1 MEYKDYYRIL
11 GVDRSATQAEIKR
24 AYRRLAREFHPDVK
38 PGDTMAETRF
48 KEINEAYEVL
58 GDPQKRAKYDRLG
71 ASWQQ
76 WQRAGQSPGSFDWSS
91 FTSPGGAGVNFSDIF
106 GGSGTGAFSDF
117 FNALFG
123 GMGGARSHPSS
134 QRASRGQDVSQPV
147 EITLE
152 EAYHG
157 TTRVLES
164 GGRRIRATIPSGA
177 ANGTRIR
184 LSGLGAPGVA
194 TARTGNL
201 YLVISVADHNVFR
214 RDGDDLHVEVPVDL
228 YTAVLGGDVDV
239 PTIDGQVRLRVPAG
253 TQSGQVFRLR
263 GRGMPKL
270 RSTTQRG
277 DLYAKAMIQIP
288 TKLSQQ
294 ERGLFNQLLELQK
307 R

>member
-11 GVDRSATQAEIKR
+11 GVDKNATQTEIKR
-24 AYRRLAREFHPDVK
+24 AYRGLARQYHPDIK
-38 PGDTMAETRF
+38 PGDAMAETRF

-91 FTSPGGAGVNFSDIF
+91 FTSPGAGRVDFGDLF
-106 GGSGTGAFSDF
+106 GGSGAGTFSDF

-123 GMGGARSHPSS
+123 GMGSTRSRSAS
-134 QRASRGQDVSQPV
+134 QRTSRGEDVTQPV
-147 EITLE
+147 SITLV
-152 EAYHG
+152 EAFKG
-157 TTRVLES
+157 TTRVLER
-164 GGRRIRATIPSGA
+164 GGRRIRATIPPGA
-177 ANGTRIR
+177 ADGTKIR
-184 LSGLGAPGVA
+184 LSGLGVPAAA
-194 TARTGNL
+194 TGRTGNL
-201 YLVISVADHNVFR
+201 YLVISVADHDTFR

-228 YTAVLGGDVDV
+228 YTAVLGGHVDV
-239 PTIDGQVRLRVPAG
+239 PTMDGHVRLRVPAG

-263 GRGMPKL
+263 GRGMPRL
-270 RSTTQRG
+270 RARSQHG
-277 DLYAKAMIQIP
+277 DLYAKIMIQIP
-288 TKLSQQ
+288 TRLSQE

>member
-11 GVDRSATQAEIKR
+11 GVDRNATQTEIKH

-38 PGDTMAETRF
+38 PGDATAETRF

-71 ASWQQ
+71 TSWQH
-76 WQRAGQSPGSFDWSS
+76 WQRAGGSPGSFDWSS
-91 FTSPGGAGVNFSDIF
+91 FTTPGAGRVDLGDLF
-106 GGSGTGAFSDF
+106 GGSGSGAFSDF

-123 GMGGARSHPSS
+123 GMGSARSRSS
-134 QRASRGQDVSQPV
+134 SRRASQSQDVTQPI

-152 EAYHG
+152 EAYRG
-157 TTRVLES
+157 TTRVLER
-164 GGRRIRATIPSGA
+164 GGRRIRAKIPAGA
-177 ANGTRIR
+177 ADGTRIR
-184 LSGLGAPGVA
+184 LSGLGAPDAA
-194 TARTGNL
+194 TSRTGNL
-201 YLVISVADHNVFR
+201 YLVVSVVEHGQFR
-214 RDGDDLHVEVPVDL
+214 RVDDDLHVEIPVDL

-239 PTIDGQVRLRVPAG
+239 PTMDGQVRLKVPAG

-270 RSTTQRG
+270 RKANQYG
-277 DLYAKAMIQIP
+277 DLYAKIMIQIP
-288 TKLSQQ
+288 TKLSLE
-294 ERGLFNQLLELQK
+294 ERGLFNQLQDLQK